1 MGTITY
7 TQVQELVNQLPTT
20 KLLQA
25 YNMLVE
31 LAEKEADTPSPQLAF
46 MELPL
51 SERRQIMAQQ
61 AEQIAAHYVQTAN
74 EREEWQAGDFID
86 EC

>member
-7 TQVQELVNQLPTT
+7 TQVQELVKQLPPT
-20 KLLQA
+20 KLPQA
-25 YNMLVE
+25 YDMLAE
-31 LAEKEADTPSPQLAF
+31 LAEKEADTLSPQLAF

-61 AEQIAAHYVQTAN
+61 AEQIAAHYEQTAD
-74 EREEWQAGDFID
+74 EREEWQPYAL
-86 EC
+86 